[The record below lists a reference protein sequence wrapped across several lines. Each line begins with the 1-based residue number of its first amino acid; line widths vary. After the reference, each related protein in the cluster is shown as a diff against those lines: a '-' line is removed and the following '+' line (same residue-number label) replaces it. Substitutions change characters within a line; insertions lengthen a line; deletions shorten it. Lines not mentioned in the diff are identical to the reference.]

1 MATPIRV
8 LIVEDDADS
17 VEILRAFLRPF
28 GYAVDRA
35 THGADALMAIR
46 LVRPDVVL
54 LDIRMR
60 PMSGV
65 EVLKRI
71 RIIDPDIPVIMVT
84 AADDPELVAETR
96 EIGAY
101 GYLVKPV
108 DPERLVRMVS
118 EAVAP
123 SRRLDRS
130 ATE

>member
-1 MATPIRV
+1 MTTPIRV

-17 VEILRAFLRPF
+17 VEILRAFLRPL
-28 GYAVDRA
+28 GHEVDRA

-71 RIIDPDIPVIMVT
+71 RVIDPNLPVIMVT

-108 DPERLVRMVS
+108 DPERLNRMIAD
-118 EAVAP
+118 AVAG
-123 SRRLDRS
+123 SHRLDRS
-130 ATE
+130 LTE